1 MSDSSATRFGKAMPP
16 VVYEDRHLLVVDKP
30 PGLITMGAPAGEVS
44 LVDLAREY
52 LRQKHSPSGKPFL
65 GVVSRL
71 DAPVS
76 GLVPLARNS
85 KAAARLTRQFRE
97 GTVEKRYWAVVHGT
111 LPKPQAE
118 WVNYL
123 RPQQGR
129 RKMQL
134 VGPTMPGAL
143 ECRLRY
149 RVLQVLEPLRATL
162 VEVELLTGRKHQ
174 IRVQFSGRGHPVL
187 GDLKYGSPAPCRERI
202 ALHCRRLVLHHPVTR
217 QPLELVAPVPRA
229 WRNWGVTDPLWQ
241 PTR

>member
-1 MSDSSATRFGKAMPP
+1 MNASSVPRPDAMPP
-16 VVYEDRHLLVVDKP
+16 VVFEDRHLLVVNKP
-30 PGLITMGAPAGEVS
+30 AGLITMGAPGGEVS
-44 LVDLAREY
+44 LVDLVRDY
-52 LRQKHSPSGKPFL
+52 LRRKYQVSGKPFV

-97 GTVEKRYWAVVHGT
+97 GTVEKRYWAIVHGT

-118 WVNYL
+118 WINYL

-149 RVLQVLEPLRATL
+149 RVLQELPKLRATL

-174 IRVQFSGRGHPVL
+174 IRVQFGGRGHPVL
-187 GDLKYGSPAPCRERI
+187 GDLKYGSPRPCRERI
-202 ALHCRRLVLHHPVTR
+202 ALHCRRLVLRHPVTKEPVELAA
-217 QPLELVAPVPRA
+217 PLPREWKDWSVA
-229 WRNWGVTDPLWQ
+229 DPLWEE
-241 PTR
+241 